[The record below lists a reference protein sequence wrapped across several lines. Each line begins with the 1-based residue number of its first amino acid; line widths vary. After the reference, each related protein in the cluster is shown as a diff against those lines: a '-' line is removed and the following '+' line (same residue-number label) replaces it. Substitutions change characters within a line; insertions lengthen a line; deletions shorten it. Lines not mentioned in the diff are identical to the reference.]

1 MWKIKSILVSLLAIA
16 TLANCSDDNDNGPG
30 GGGDEK
36 NYDVA
41 YMSISLSVPKGP
53 QTRVSGEEP
62 AVGTESDINKLYVVT
77 FGADGKTLVKDDKT
91 DNYVIILG
99 STAIGTENGVTTPN
113 NPIKVSTKT
122 HFLLVVAN
130 PGAVLAKRL
139 EDLADTDKYDDI
151 IGLLKIPA
159 DPLETTNK
167 YIVKEVVH
175 DDGYTMINVG
185 FFDESDPTPSNHAW
199 KENCLLDVSGNIVL
213 ASDHKTDAAAQA
225 AAKSNPAKLEI
236 ERLAAKL
243 EVTVASALKVAPFK
257 DGDDTQSLGQFA
269 FEKWAIDHYNSLL
282 FPYAVKSTTVS
293 SHSASTPFYKSNFYT
308 KDPNYD
314 ETSGANGY
322 LTDIVKNVVDAN
334 LVPQVDWTDKSS
346 SFGSNYKYCT
356 ENTMAAEYQKFGA
369 ATRLVLRAQYVPG
382 PEAEGFVLGNDW
394 FYLSNGADSKTFAT
408 FDALLAVYNPAKL
421 IVEGGGGSALEKRLV
436 GACDKFYNQIR
447 SRLTTDPGSFANL
460 TQTILDGINTENGG
474 ELSKVDGCLY
484 WYQKSINYYYYEIRH
499 DNEADG
505 HMQFGKYG
513 VVRNNYYMLNLTKV
527 NGQGTPWYPGGGP
540 EDPDEEEDIDKLG
553 AYLHFEIKVAP
564 WIKWETDFEI

>member
-1 MWKIKSILVSLLAIA
+1 MWKIKSILISLLAIA
-16 TLANCSDDNDNGPG
+16 TLANCSDDNDNIP

-36 NYDVA
+36 NADVA
-41 YMSISLSVPKGP
+41 YMSISLAVPTGP
-53 QTRVSGEEP
+53 RTRASGEEP

-77 FGADGKTLVKDDKT
+77 FGADGETLVKDEDSNK
-91 DNYVIILG
+91 YVTILG
-99 STAIGTENGVTTPN
+99 STAIGTSGGVTTPN
-113 NPIKVSTKT
+113 TPIRVSTDTK
-122 HFLLVVAN
+122 FLLVVAN
-130 PGAVLAKRL
+130 PGAVLANRL
-139 EDLADTDKYDDI
+139 ENLGGPEKYGDI
-151 IGLLKIPA
+151 IGLLTIPPKSEA
-159 DPLETTNK
+159 TNA
-167 YIVKEVVH
+167 YIVEEIVH
-175 DDGYTMINVG
+175 SGGYTMINVG
-185 FFDESDPTPSNHAW
+185 FFDDSDASSTNHAW
-199 KENCLLDVSGNIVL
+199 KANCLLDVSGNIIL
-213 ASDHKTDAAAQA
+213 ASDYKTDEAAQA
-225 AAKSNPAKLEI
+225 AAKSKPAKLEI

-243 EVTVASALKVAPFK
+243 EMKTASELKVAPFE
-257 DGDDTQSLGQFA
+257 DGDETKSLGQFK

-282 FPYAVKSTTVS
+282 FPYAEKSTTIS
-293 SHSASTPFYKSNFYT
+293 SHANAFYNSNFYT

-314 ETSGANGY
+314 EAGGANGY
-322 LTDIVKNVVDAN
+322 LTGIVKNEVGTD
-334 LVPQVDWTDKSS
+334 LVPKVDWTDKSDA
-346 SFGSNYKYCT
+346 FGEHYKYST

-436 GACDKFYNQIR
+436 GACDKFYDQIR

-484 WYQKSINYYYYEIRH
+484 WYQKSVNYYYYEIRH